1 MTAMAAMRVSLART
15 RRRAGSWNRARVL
28 RRLRTEQRPIV
39 ITLNGKPAAVLITP
53 EEFDRLYER
62 ERFVEAVGKGLA
74 DAEAGRVVDDE
85 ALSGELDAEFGAH
98 ET

>member
-1 MTAMAAMRVSLART
+1 MKSVQVSQDILPIGELKT
-15 RRRAGSWNRARVL
+15 HTSQIL
-28 RRLRTEQRPIV
+28 RRLRTAQRPIV

-85 ALSGELDAEFGAH
+85 VLSAELDAEFGSH
-98 ET
+98 EI

>member
-1 MTAMAAMRVSLART
+1 MKSVQVSQDILPVGELKT
-15 RRRAGSWNRARVL
+15 HTSRVL
-28 RRLRTEQRPIV
+28 RQLRTAQRPIV

-62 ERFVEAVGKGLA
+62 ERFVEAVNRGLA

-85 ALSGELDAEFGAH
+85 VLSGELDAEFGSH

>member
-1 MTAMAAMRVSLART
+1 MKSVQVSRDILPVGELKT
-15 RRRAGSWNRARVL
+15 HTSRVL
-28 RRLRTEQRPIV
+28 RRLRASQRPIV

-85 ALSGELDAEFGAH
+85 VLSAELDEEFGSH
-98 ET
+98 EI

>member
-1 MTAMAAMRVSLART
+1 MKSVQVSRDILPVGELKT
-15 RRRAGSWNRARVL
+15 HTSRVL
-28 RRLRTEQRPIV
+28 RQLRTSRRPIV

-85 ALSGELDAEFGAH
+85 VLSGELDAEFGSH

>member
-1 MTAMAAMRVSLART
+1 MRFVHVSEDILPIGELKTHA
-15 RRRAGSWNRARVL
+15 SRVL
-28 RRLRTEQRPIV
+28 RRLRAEQRPIV

-62 ERFVEAVGKGLA
+62 ERFVEAINKGLA
-74 DAEAGRVVDDE
+74 DSEAGRVLEDE
-85 ALSGELDAEFGAH
+85 ALTGELDVEFGAH

>member
-1 MTAMAAMRVSLART
+1 MKFVHVSEDILPIGEFKTHA
-15 RRRAGSWNRARVL
+15 SRVL
-28 RRLRTEQRPIV
+28 RRLRATQRPIV

-62 ERFVEAVGKGLA
+62 ERFVEAVGQGLA
-74 DAEAGRVVDDE
+74 DSEAGRVVEDE

-98 ET
+98 QT

>member
-1 MTAMAAMRVSLART
+1 MRFVHVSEDILPIGELKTHA
-15 RRRAGSWNRARVL
+15 SRVL
-28 RRLRTEQRPIV
+28 RRLRAEQRPIV

-62 ERFVEAVGKGLA
+62 ERFVEAINKGLA
-74 DAEAGRVVDDE
+74 DSEAGRVLEDE
-85 ALSGELDAEFGAH
+85 ALTGELDAEFGAH

>member
-1 MTAMAAMRVSLART
+1 MKVVQVSQDILPIGELKT
-15 RRRAGSWNRARVL
+15 HTSRVL
-28 RRLRTEQRPIV
+28 RQLRTSQRPIV

-85 ALSGELDAEFGAH
+85 ALSDELDAEFGAH

>member
-1 MTAMAAMRVSLART
+1 MRFVHVSEDILPIGEFKTQA
-15 RRRAGSWNRARVL
+15 SRVL
-28 RRLRTEQRPIV
+28 RRLRAEQRPIV

-62 ERFVEAVGKGLA
+62 ERFVEAINKGLA
-74 DAEAGRVVDDE
+74 DSEAGRVVDDE
-85 ALSGELDAEFGAH
+85 ALSGELDVEFGAH

>member
-1 MTAMAAMRVSLART
+1 MKPVQVSQDILPVGELKTHTSRI
-15 RRRAGSWNRARVL
+15 L
-28 RRLRTEQRPIV
+28 RRLRDAQRPIV

-85 ALSGELDAEFGAH
+85 VLSAELDAEFGSH
-98 ET
+98 EI

>member
-1 MTAMAAMRVSLART
+1 MKSVQVSQDILPVGELKT
-15 RRRAGSWNRARVL
+15 HTSRVL
-28 RRLRTEQRPIV
+28 RQLRNGQRPIV

-74 DAEAGRVVDDE
+74 DAEAGQVVDDE
-85 ALSGELDAEFGAH
+85 VMLGELDAEFGSH
-98 ET
+98 EI

>member
-1 MTAMAAMRVSLART
+1 MKPVQVSQDILPVGELKTHTSRI
-15 RRRAGSWNRARVL
+15 L
-28 RRLRTEQRPIV
+28 RRLRDAQRPIV

-62 ERFVEAVGKGLA
+62 ERFVEAVGRGLA
-74 DAEAGRVVDDE
+74 DAEAGRVVDDDV
-85 ALSGELDAEFGAH
+85 LSGELDAEFGKP

>member
-1 MTAMAAMRVSLART
+1 MKFVQVSQDILPVGELKT
-15 RRRAGSWNRARVL
+15 HTSRVL
-28 RRLRTEQRPIV
+28 RRLRAAQRPIV
-39 ITLNGKPAAVLITP
+39 ITLNGKPAAVLIKP